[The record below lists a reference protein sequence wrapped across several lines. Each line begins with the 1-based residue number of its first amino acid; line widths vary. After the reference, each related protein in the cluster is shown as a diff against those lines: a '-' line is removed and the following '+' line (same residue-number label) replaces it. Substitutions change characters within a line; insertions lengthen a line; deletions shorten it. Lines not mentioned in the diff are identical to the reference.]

1 MSKRLVEIDNEKD
14 DPMARVKMVLKD
26 QYSCYVL
33 ITCTAPSKDGRMDV
47 AMNFEG
53 DEDLASLLVEN
64 ASQVF
69 EARIPRRESK

>member
-1 MSKRLVEIDNEKD
+1 MSKRLVQIDHEEKD
-14 DPMARVKMVLKD
+14 PLSRVKMVLKD

-33 ITCTAPSKDGRMDV
+33 ITCTAPCKDGKMEV

-53 DEDLASLLVEN
+53 DEDLASLLVDN

-69 EARIPRRESK
+69 DERIPRRETK

>member
-1 MSKRLVEIDNEKD
+1 MSERTVEIDAQEN
-14 DPMARVKMVLKD
+14 DPMARVKMILKD

-33 ITCTAPSKDGRMDV
+33 ITCTAPCKEGNMNV

-53 DEDLASLLVEN
+53 DEDLASLLIEN